1 MRFAASVLALLI
13 ALFAAVP
20 TAAAAPRAD
29 PKVVL
34 IVGPAGSA
42 TDRYR
47 ERAEAAARVADRYT
61 SNVVRLYSPNAT
73 WPAVKQA
80 LQGAAVVVYLG
91 HGNGWPSR
99 YRDTPYAATQNGFG
113 LNPVAGGDDYTHQYF
128 GEEFLASQVRL
139 ADNAIVLLHHLC
151 YASGNTE
158 PGLAEGTIDQAR
170 QRVANYAAGFIAAG
184 AGAVVAEGHM
194 GPAWYM
200 NRLLNGKGSIDR
212 IWRASPNVHGHEFR
226 FESPRSPGFTVAM
239 DPDRPDRGFYRSIV
253 YRGGVGAGR
262 LEATT
267 AAALPLE
274 PPEPSLVGAG
284 LEVGTPY
291 FKEPPVAGSDIRL
304 RFRYGAQDGDA
315 LEGLTVGVRWDPI
328 DVAEGSAPEEAADPD
343 AAADGPG
350 ADDAPEAEPGTE
362 PDEPTAAEAGAPDPA
377 EAETTG
383 DAAAEDAPGDSA
395 AEPATEAEP
404 GASDAAGE
412 PGPRVDA
419 RIPAYELAPPDP
431 GPAAPEPPAPG
442 EPDPSTVPLSYI
454 QPERVGDVVEPG
466 AAVVR
471 RDKVGIDMTMPSAPG
486 RYRLV
491 LTLHDKDG
499 VAYDAAT
506 QALVSGLIVDVTPPI
521 AARYLVTA
529 SAKAA
534 PGRTLELPV
543 GVANVGGEAWGQ
555 AGTQIPR
562 RTSMVERPIYGT
574 LVAHWVALD
583 GGPVSTPAKA
593 VKLAPG
599 LEPGTVDRA
608 VLRLDV
614 PEAPGSY
621 LVVLDVVLPEIG
633 SLAAQGIDPA
643 LVRVTVE

>member
-20 TAAAAPRAD
+20 TAAAAPRTD

-47 ERAEAAARVADRYT
+47 ERAEAAAQIADRYT

-158 PGLAEGTIDQAR
+158 PGLPEGTIDQAR

-239 DPDRPDRGFYRSIV
+239 DPDHADRGFYRSIV

-274 PPEPSLVGAG
+274 PLEPSLVGAG
-284 LEVGTPY
+284 LEIGTPY
-291 FKEPPVAGSDIRL
+291 FKEPPVAGADIRL
-304 RFRYGAQDGDA
+304 RFHYGTQAADA
-315 LEGLTVGVRWDPI
+315 LDGLTVGVRWDPI
-328 DVAEGSAPEEAADPD
+328 DVAEGSATEEAADPD
-343 AAADGPG
+343 VPADGPG
-350 ADDAPEAEPGTE
+350 SGDAPEAAETE
-362 PDEPTAAEAGAPDPA
+362 SQPDEQVAGTDAPEVTD

-383 DAAAEDAPGDSA
+383 DAAAAEEAPADGA
-395 AEPATEAEP
+395 TEPAAEAEPA
-404 GASDAAGE
+404 AAD
-412 PGPRVDA
+412 GPRVDA
-419 RIPAYELAPPDP
+419 RLPAYELGPSEPD
-431 GPAAPEPPAPG
+431 PAAPVPPTPG
-442 EPDPSTVPLSYI
+442 EPDPSTAPLSYI
-454 QPERVGDVVEPG
+454 QPERLGDLVEP
-466 AAVVR
+466 APAVVR
-471 RDKVGIDMTMPSAPG
+471 RDKVGIDLTVPQAPG

-521 AARYLVTA
+521 AARYLVAA
-529 SAKAA
+529 STRAA

-555 AGTQIPR
+555 VGTQIPR

-574 LVAHWVALD
+574 LMAHWVALD
-583 GGPVSTPAKA
+583 GAPVSTPARA

-621 LVVLDVVLPEIG
+621 LVVLDVVLPDVG
-633 SLAAQGIDPA
+633 SLAAQGIEPA